1 MVKQNVKRVDLVELD
16 KFLNKELYL
25 RPKVKRQVIITIY
38 KRYLKLN
45 KTINDL
51 EECLYDLNFDE
62 ITIDNI
68 SKYIINWNYRKE
80 MNRRCLNEK
89 KC

>member
-1 MVKQNVKRVDLVELD
+1 MKNNFKRVDMVEFD
-16 KFLNKELYL
+16 KFLDKELYL
-25 RPKVKRQVIITIY
+25 RPKVKRQVVITNY
-38 KRYLKLN
+38 KRYLKLD
-45 KTINDL
+45 KSIKDL

-62 ITIDNI
+62 ITIGNI

-80 MNRRCLNEK
+80 MNKRCVDEK

>member
-1 MVKQNVKRVDLVELD
+1 MIRQNVKRVDLVEFDNFLD
-16 KFLNKELYL
+16 KELYL
-25 RPKVKRQVIITIY
+25 RPKIKRQVAITIY

-62 ITIDNI
+62 ITIGNI
-68 SKYIINWNYRKE
+68 SKYIINWNYRNK
-80 MNRRCLNEK
+80 MNERCNDEK
-89 KC
+89 KY

>member
-1 MVKQNVKRVDLVELD
+1 MIRQNVKRVDLVELD
-16 KFLNKELYL
+16 KFLDKELYL

>member
-1 MVKQNVKRVDLVELD
+1 MKNNFKRVNMVEFD
-16 KFLNKELYL
+16 KFLDKELYL
-25 RPKVKRQVIITIY
+25 RPKVKRQVVITNY
-38 KRYLKLN
+38 KRYLKLG
-45 KTINDL
+45 KSIKDL

-62 ITIDNI
+62 ITIGNI

-80 MNRRCLNEK
+80 MNKRCVDEK

>member
-1 MVKQNVKRVDLVELD
+1 MKNNFKRVDMVEFD
-16 KFLNKELYL
+16 KFLDKELYL
-25 RPKVKRQVIITIY
+25 RPKVKRQVVITNY
-38 KRYLKLN
+38 KRYLKLG
-45 KTINDL
+45 KSIKDL

-62 ITIDNI
+62 ITIGNI

-80 MNRRCLNEK
+80 MNKRCVDEK

>member
-1 MVKQNVKRVDLVELD
+1 MIKQNVKRVDLVELD
-16 KFLNKELYL
+16 KFLDKELYL
-25 RPKVKRQVIITIY
+25 RPKVKRQVVITIY

>member
-1 MVKQNVKRVDLVELD
+1 MVEFD
-16 KFLNKELYL
+16 KFLDKELYL
-25 RPKVKRQVIITIY
+25 RPKVKRQVVITNY
-38 KRYLKLN
+38 KRYLKLG
-45 KTINDL
+45 KSIKDL

-62 ITIDNI
+62 ITIGNI

-80 MNRRCLNEK
+80 MNKRCVDEK

>member
-16 KFLNKELYL
+16 KFLDKELYL